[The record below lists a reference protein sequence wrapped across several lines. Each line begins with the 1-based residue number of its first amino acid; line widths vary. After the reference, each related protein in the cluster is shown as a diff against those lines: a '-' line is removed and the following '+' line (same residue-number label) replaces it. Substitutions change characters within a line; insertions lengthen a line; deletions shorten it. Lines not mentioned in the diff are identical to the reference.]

1 MKWGKWGSKYKKR
14 EGKKSRCGREKR
26 HTVQAVEAKLTLW
39 KGQFRMVSCAAESL
53 RGDRRKRGCG
63 SKN

>member
-26 HTVQAVEAKLTLW
+26 HTVQAVEAKLFG
-39 KGQFRMVSCAAESL
+39 KVSLGWLAVLLKSL